1 MMQLDIAA
9 ALTALSLVI
18 GSIATVIVALKGA
31 QRTPTDKENNDK
43 AVAVSEIRD
52 TTDRVDILW
61 EHIIDLREEL
71 ATLRKEKEDLEEKY
85 EELSKALAKEQGD
98 HAETRRMLD
107 DALAQIAEK
116 DKRIKELEEKLNGS
130 IT

>member
-1 MMQLDIAA
+1 MAVELDIAA
-9 ALTALSLVI
+9 SLTGLSLII
-18 GSIATVIVALKGA
+18 GSLATLTIALRGKSNS
-31 QRTPTDKENNDK
+31 DSEDNDK
-43 AVAVSEIRD
+43 KALAVSEIKN

-71 ATLRKEKEDLEEKY
+71 STLRKEKEDLEDKD

-98 HAETRRMLD
+98 HAETRRRLD